1 MLIKDLSKKLDTKAM
16 TALHGGSQN
25 GSSNATTDLFAMF
38 APTSIGLVNG
48 PGSASNNFINVA
60 PSQSTTNST
69 GQETGDP
76 VSIAL
81 GDLGGVL
88 RGLKGL

>member
-1 MLIKDLSKKLDTKAM
+1 MLIKDLSKKLDTKTM
-16 TALHGGSQN
+16 TALRGGGLN
-25 GSSNATTDLFAMF
+25 GSSNATSDLFEMF

>member
-1 MLIKDLSKKLDTKAM
+1 MLIKDLSKKLGTQAM
-16 TALHGGSQN
+16 TALRGGSQN
-25 GSSNATTDLFAMF
+25 GSSNATSDLFEMF

-60 PSQSTTNST
+60 PNQSTTNST
-69 GQETGDP
+69 GQVTGDP

-88 RGLKGL
+88 RGIKAL

>member
-1 MLIKDLSKKLDTKAM
+1 MLIKDLSKKLDTQTM
-16 TALHGGSQN
+16 TALRGGQD
-25 GSSNATTDLFAMF
+25 GSSNATSDLFEMF

-48 PGSASNNFINVA
+48 PGSASNNFVNVA

-69 GQETGDP
+69 GQVTGDP

>member
-1 MLIKDLSKKLDTKAM
+1 MLIKDLSKTLDARTM
-16 TALHGGSQN
+16 TALRGGGQN
-25 GSSNATTDLFAMF
+25 GSSNATSDLFEMF

-69 GQETGDP
+69 GQVTGDP